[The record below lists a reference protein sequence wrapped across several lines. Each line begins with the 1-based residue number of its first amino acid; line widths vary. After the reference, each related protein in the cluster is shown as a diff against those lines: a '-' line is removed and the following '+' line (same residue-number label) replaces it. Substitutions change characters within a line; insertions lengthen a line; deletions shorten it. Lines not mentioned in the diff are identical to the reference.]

1 MRYTGFKVGVV
12 YIDKW
17 WVDNWFKE
25 FDMKHRNEVS
35 KYLVSSSQLAIVMKD
50 GTTIQAIKAGENACG
65 TRLDKVFVQY
75 GVPEEAI
82 NTYIRPMLMSGIVYE

>member
-25 FDMKHRNEVS
+25 FDMKHRDEVS
-35 KYLVSSSQLAIVMKD
+35 RYLVGGPQLAIVMKD
-50 GTTIQAIKAGENACG
+50 GTTIQAIKADESSRGK
-65 TRLDKVFVQY
+65 RLDKVFVQY

>member
-35 KYLVSSSQLAIVMKD
+35 KYLIGGSQLAIVMKD
-50 GTTIQAIKAGENACG
+50 GTTIQAIKADESSRGK
-65 TRLDKVFVQY
+65 RLDKVFVQY
-75 GVPEEAI
+75 GVSDYAI
-82 NTYIRPMLMSGIVYE
+82 NDYIRPLIMPSIVYE

>member
-17 WVDNWFKE
+17 WVDNWFKD
-25 FDMKHRNEVS
+25 FYMKHRNEVS
-35 KYLVSSSQLAIVMKD
+35 KYLVGGSQLAIVMKD
-50 GTTIQAIKAGENACG
+50 GTTIQAIKADETSRGM
-65 TRLDKVFVQY
+65 RLDKVFVQY